1 MVEATYLC
9 DLHVCGIEVRR
20 MLKRRFSKKGKQ
32 KTLQVTGDAWTRLG
46 PFLAYQYLREEG
58 ENNESPYYNI
68 RVTLPDGS
76 EKTQMFQVESGSKV
90 KQNPLYAQNCWTS
103 ITNACAHMLRHV
115 VAYYWNEIQPDWEE
129 FWRPVAEP
137 DEDKLE
143 LEPGEGKTVHRLF
156 RIPLT
161 FEATQ
166 KNIPNCWLN
175 EKPTKAIKSYLSNK
189 THAAYLTLGQDVSLR
204 YIYTNKIVY
213 NYPPMEVLLP
223 PPSDNQTEFSNDDA
237 QKIERM
243 DLEYLV
249 ARVFCAR
256 LAVVVGCLPGT
267 CTSIGS
273 LYTLTRAVGLFL
285 ELIPL

>member
-1 MVEATYLC
+1 LDTPRAVSCLSISSGGGGKQRVPLLQHPGDAT
-9 DLHVCGIEVRR
+9 
-20 MLKRRFSKKGKQ
+20 RRFRKDADVSGGKRQ
-32 KTLQVTGDAWTRLG
+32 QGETKSA
-46 PFLAYQYLREEG
+46 LRPELLDI
-58 ENNESPYYNI
+58 YNQC
-68 RVTLPDGS
+68 L
-76 EKTQMFQVESGSKV
+76 
-90 KQNPLYAQNCWTS
+90 
-103 ITNACAHMLRHV
+103 
-115 VAYYWNEIQPDWEE
+115 
-129 FWRPVAEP
+129 WRPVAEP

-256 LAVVVGCLPGT
+256 LAVVVGCLPCAQTKLPITPGNEMPSASDMKNVIYGKVIT
-267 CTSIGS
+267 GEVFNSS
-273 LYTLTRAVGLFL
+273 MRAS
-285 ELIPL
+285 